1 MYWYKGN
8 MVIVMHRRFAKTAP
22 LGWNSWDCFGAGVTE
37 KQLKENADYM
47 AKYLKQ
53 YGWEYIVCDIQWY
66 EPNAKNND
74 YFNFTPLNLDEYGR
88 AIPAENR
95 FPSSKGGKGFKE
107 ISDYCHSL
115 GLKFGIHIMRGIPRQ
130 AVHENLPIKNSRYTA
145 RQVAHHFSVCSWN
158 TDMYGMIN
166 CPGTQDYYNSIIELY
181 ASWGVDFIKCDD
193 ICVTEFRQW
202 DSPYSADYEIEML
215 RKAIDNCG
223 REIVL
228 SLSPGPA
235 NIKNADHLAKNAN
248 MWRITG
254 DFWDS
259 WDKLYNMFE
268 RCYTWQDKVRP
279 GNYPDC
285 DMLPLGKISKNGVC
299 HGPQN
304 RMTQFTKP
312 EQLTMMSLWGIFK
325 SPLMM
330 GGNMPENDEWTLS
343 LLTNEEY
350 LKMHRYA
357 YGAHQHLRN
366 EKNGKGDIIWVANGR
381 GCKYVALF
389 NTRDKEHSVKLDF
402 SQILMPDEKYSV
414 YDIWNKE
421 NLGEF
426 KNIFKPIIAPHGAGL
441 YKIETV

>member
-1 MYWYKGN
+1 
-8 MVIVMHRRFAKTAP
+8 MHRKFAKNAP

-37 KQLKENADYM
+37 KQLRENADYM
-47 AKYLKQ
+47 AEYLKE

-66 EPNAKNND
+66 EPKAKDND
-74 YFNFTPLNLDEYGR
+74 YFNFTPVCLDEYGR
-88 AIPAENR
+88 VIPAENR
-95 FPSSKGGKGFKE
+95 FPSAAGGKGFKK
-107 ISDYCHSL
+107 IADYCHSL

-130 AVHENLPIKNSRYTA
+130 AVHADMPIKDSKFTA
-145 RQVAHHFSVCSWN
+145 REVAHHFSVCSWN
-158 TDMYGMIN
+158 TDMYGMKN
-166 CPGTQDYYNSIIELY
+166 CEGAQDYYNSIIKMY
-181 ASWGVDFIKCDD
+181 ADWGVDFIKCDD

-202 DSPYSADYEIEML
+202 DNPYSADYEIEMI

-235 NIKNADHLAKNAN
+235 HIENADHLAKNAN
-248 MWRITG
+248 MWRMTG
-254 DFWDS
+254 DFWDQWS
-259 WDKLYNMFE
+259 KLYDMFD
-268 RCYTWQDKVRP
+268 RCYLWQDKVKP

-285 DMLPLGKISKNGVC
+285 DMLPLGRLSKNGTC
-299 HGPQN
+299 HGPQD

-330 GGNMPENDEWTLS
+330 GGHMPDNDKWTLS
-343 LLTNEEY
+343 LLTNDEY
-350 LKMHRYA
+350 MKMHRTA

-366 EKNGKGDIIWVANGR
+366 EENGQGDIIWVANGK

-389 NTRDKEHSVKLDF
+389 NTRDKEYAVKLDLTE
-402 SQILMPDEKYSV
+402 ILMPDEKYNI

-421 NLGEF
+421 KLGEF
-426 KNIFKPIIAPHGAGL
+426 KNCFNAVIPPHGAGL
-441 YKIETV
+441 YKVTVK

>member
-1 MYWYKGN
+1 

-193 ICVTEFRQW
+193 ICVTAFRQW

-414 YDIWNKE
+414 FDIWNKE